1 MTREPKYPDDVDSD
15 QVPNPDADAT
25 WNPPDALR
33 PTEGPGLPPRSPLS
47 PRSPDSGPTVAYDQ
61 SHNRHQ
67 TVPVDNDGKD
77 SEDATPGPGGDLAHE
92 DSEQWDRLPP
102 PEFLPGAVVFGK
114 YRLIKMLGE
123 GGMGQ
128 VWLVDN
134 LELDCKSALKLIK
147 PEIAK
152 NEKAWRRFKRE
163 AQVMAKLEH
172 PNAIAVRA
180 FHRTQSVAYIEME
193 YVRGDSLD
201 KILLEQQG
209 KPMPQ
214 EWVVPILDQL
224 CEVLQEAH
232 DYVDENTG
240 KPRPII
246 HRDLKPSNLMLLS
259 KGTGKT
265 LKVLDFGI
273 AKMADDD
280 RDPKFADNDREAQL
294 TGEAEFLGT
303 AGYSSPEQI
312 RGDPVD
318 GRSDLYSVGVMLYQ
332 FLTGSL
338 PFKGGV
344 KRSLIAHLTETP
356 KPLRETNPTAV
367 IFEEVERLVLQCLE
381 KDPDRRPRSAREL
394 ADRFRAAVS
403 GTVVKEKEKEKEK
416 ESKPFPKARAR
427 ARSPAWKEQEKESK
441 PFPIALLASLAVM
454 LSTIAGAGVIAWKMT
469 RPTPITITKNT
480 DPKTGDTTK
489 PAEDLSSSSLG
500 HPVSKGSDSGK
511 SAAAVS
517 TTIANSPSGSVWEV
531 PKGYKAVGLEPIPS
545 DGPILLE
552 RIADHVKFKKHAETG
567 LYFPIGYQPE
577 DSGERLGGW
586 PKALVY
592 ILDGTRFI
600 RIPGGTFE
608 QGDFLAS
615 RDLVEPISDPM
626 GNRVV
631 PHWVELSG
639 FYIQETEVTNGQ
651 VAVFV
656 KDHPGELPEAVLED
670 WKEYNRL
677 LTWNGKESRKYP
689 AVALDQE
696 NAARIASAF
705 GALLPTES
713 QFEYASRSGG
723 LGGPNNLF
731 ATMQPVAKGGK
742 PKAHLSGN
750 EDDKFPPMKMVKFYD
765 KGRDETQQG
774 VYDLIGNVRERCRD
788 GYQAYE
794 ATMQGSRDKEGALQD
809 PVIPPAP
816 GKEGEEMKYVVRGG
830 SFLTT
835 PQEARTYYRDALEG
849 SKRLTDLGFRMVI
862 ECPPLTKK

>member
-1 MTREPKYPDDVDSD
+1 MTRDAKRPDNDDSH
-15 QVPNPDADAT
+15 QVPNPAADAT
-25 WNPPDALR
+25 WNPPDALK
-33 PTEGPGLPPRSPLS
+33 PTDGPGSPPPPRKPSANL
-47 PRSPDSGPTVAYDQ
+47 PDPGHTIAYDQ
-61 SHNRHQ
+61 SHNRDE
-67 TVPVDNDGKD
+67 TVPVSNDGLD
-77 SEDATPGPGGDLAHE
+77 SEDVTPGPGGDLAPE
-92 DSEQWDRLPP
+92 DSKEWDRLPA
-102 PEFLPGAVVFGK
+102 PEFRPGAMVFGK

-172 PNAIAVRA
+172 PNAITVRA
-180 FHRTQSVAYIEME
+180 FHRTHSVAYIEME
-193 YVRGDSLD
+193 YVRGESLD
-201 KILLEQQG
+201 KILLEHQG
-209 KPMPQ
+209 KPMPA

-246 HRDLKPSNLMLLS
+246 HRDLKPSNMMLLS

-273 AKMADDD
+273 AKMADDE
-280 RDPKFADNDREAQL
+280 RDANL
-294 TGEAEFLGT
+294 TGESEFLGT

-332 FLTGSL
+332 FLTGML
-338 PFKGGV
+338 PFQGGA
-344 KRSLIAHLTETP
+344 KRSLVAHLTETP
-356 KPLRETNPTAV
+356 KPLRQSNPTAV
-367 IFEEVERLVLQCLE
+367 IHAEVERLVLQCLE

-394 ADRFRAAVS
+394 ADRFRVAVS
-403 GTVVKEKEKEKEK
+403 QTAVKKTE
-416 ESKPFPKARAR
+416 R
-427 ARSPAWKEQEKESK
+427 K
-441 PFPIALLASLAVM
+441 PFPIALVASLALM
-454 LSTIAGAGVIAWKMT
+454 LATIAGAGVIAWNMT
-469 RPTPITITKNT
+469 RPVTTTITKNT
-480 DPKTGDTTK
+480 DPKTTGDTTK
-489 PAEDLSSSSLG
+489 PAEDLSSSSS
-500 HPVSKGSDSGK
+500 HPVSKGTDPGK
-511 SAAAVS
+511 SATTDS
-517 TTIANSPSGSVWEV
+517 TTTASSPSGIASVWEV
-531 PKGYKAVGLEPIPS
+531 PKGYKVVGSEPIPS
-545 DGPILLE
+545 DGPMILE
-552 RIADHVKFKKHAETG
+552 RIADHVKFKKHAETK

-586 PKALVY
+586 PKVLVY

-608 QGDFLAS
+608 QGDFLAA
-615 RDLVEPISDPM
+615 REHIEPISDPM
-626 GNRVV
+626 GNRVL

-651 VAVFV
+651 VAIFV
-656 KDHPGELPEAVLED
+656 KDHPGELPEAVIED

-677 LTWNGKESRKYP
+677 LTWNGKEARKYP
-689 AVALDQE
+689 VVALDQE
-696 NAARIASAF
+696 NATKIASAF

-723 LGGPNNLF
+723 LDGPNNLF

-765 KGRDETQQG
+765 RGRDETQQG
-774 VYDLIGNVRERCRD
+774 VYDLIGNLRERCRD
-788 GYQAYE
+788 GYQSYE
-794 ATMQGSRDKEGALQD
+794 ATMQGSREKERALQD
-809 PVIPPAP
+809 PIIPSAP
-816 GKEGEEMKYVVRGG
+816 GKEGEEAKYVVRGG

-862 ECPPLTKK
+862 ECPPLTKPSP